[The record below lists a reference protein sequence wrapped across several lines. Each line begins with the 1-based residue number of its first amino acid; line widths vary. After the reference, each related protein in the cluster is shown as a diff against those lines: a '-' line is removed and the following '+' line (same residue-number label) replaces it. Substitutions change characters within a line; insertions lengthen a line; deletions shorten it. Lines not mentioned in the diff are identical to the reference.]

1 MRRGSIVALLIM
13 LAIAAGF
20 LGNTNPSTLAQDA
33 TPPPGELQ
41 GVNVRAVA
49 TGSLEV
55 LAPGTAFM
63 SLGRIGL
70 EPGAA
75 VPFDP
80 TDPSAVLIYMASGEL
95 TFQVEAPMTIARR
108 GAPGTPVPTE
118 PEAVEA
124 NTAFTM
130 REGDSALFPPLLAGE
145 VRNEGTEPASAW
157 LVNLAVITDAPA
169 TPTP

>member
-1 MRRGSIVALLIM
+1 MRRGSIVVLLIM
-13 LAIAAGF
+13 LAFAAGV
-20 LGNTNPSTLAQDA
+20 LQDAKPSALAQDA
-33 TPPPGELQ
+33 TPPPGELE
-41 GVNVRAVA
+41 GVSVRAVA
-49 TGSLEV
+49 SGSLEV

-63 SLGRIGL
+63 SLGRITL
-70 EPGAA
+70 EPGAT

-80 TDPSAVLIYMASGEL
+80 TDPSAVLIYAASGEL

-108 GAPGTPVPTE
+108 GAPGTPAPPE
-118 PEAVEA
+118 PEAVEP
-124 NTAFTM
+124 NTAFPL